1 VATFAPGKHRR
12 LAPEMQAPAGM
23 PFSSPE
29 FLQAPVVAQNE
40 AAHLRAVILSLSEQ
54 LGQMSAYVT
63 QNLESPG
70 RLATTPAPAVTP
82 VQTPAIA
89 PATPRTRPDARPAT
103 SPRPVAPPRPWT
115 TPAKKPQKRPRQHH
129 AMRVTACATAALFLF
144 AAATGA
150 TEIGL
155 HGFKFFVFR
164 GGGVGETSG
173 TQTDQQFLA
182 HQAAAAHHV
191 AAPKGRHAIK
201 SH

>member
-1 VATFAPGKHRR
+1 MATFAPGKHRR

-23 PFSSPE
+23 PLSSPE

-63 QNLESPG
+63 QNLETPG
-70 RLATTPAPAVTP
+70 GLATTPAPAVTP

-89 PATPRTRPDARPAT
+89 PATPRTRPDARPAA
-103 SPRPVAPPRPWT
+103 SPWPRT

-129 AMRVTACATAALFLF
+129 AMRVTTCATAALFLF

-155 HGFKFFVFR
+155 HGFRFFVFR

-182 HQAAAAHHV
+182 HRAAAAHHV